1 MALLAALSSA
11 TPSLQASLMRAR
23 VEQARREA
31 DQAQAYADDLR
42 QQLQI
47 QEQTTQQAQG
57 RVQSLE
63 RGLQTSARPAP
74 AVDRASEAP
83 ASQTATQPQP
93 AEPTYLNTLSAVFK
107 VAQPI
112 LAMDLSV
119 QQKNVV
125 KSSLFEATNTLVST
139 PKTTTAVTRS
149 YAPQSGMAASSS
161 TGSLLNQSV

>member
-1 MALLAALSSA
+1 MQA
-11 TPSLQASLMRAR
+11 TLMRAR

-42 QQLQI
+42 QQLQM

-63 RGLQTSARPAP
+63 RGMQSSARPAP
-74 AVDRASEAP
+74 VVDRPSDAP
-83 ASQTATQPQP
+83 VRQTTTQPTP
-93 AEPTYLNTLSAVFK
+93 AEPTYLNTLGAVFK
-107 VAQPI
+107 AAKPI

-125 KSSLFEATNTLVST
+125 KSSLFEATNTLAST
-139 PKTTTAVTRS
+139 PTTPTAVTRS
-149 YAPQSGMAASSS
+149 YAPQSGAAASSS